1 MGINSSLLVLG
12 KVINAL
18 SEGRAHVPFHES
30 RLTMLLRGAFGG
42 NSRTVCCVT
51 LSADDAHAH
60 NSVQA
65 LRFGERCT
73 TITNTAR
80 VAATSVASAL
90 EAIDAALAAC
100 ARDMRG
106 LEARGKTA
114 LPAYKNLRAKHA
126 QLHTRRQQMSAF
138 AR

>member
-1 MGINSSLLVLG
+1 M
-12 KVINAL
+12 
-18 SEGRAHVPFHES
+18 
-30 RLTMLLRGAFGG
+30 
-42 NSRTVCCVT
+42 
-51 LSADDAHAH
+51 
-60 NSVQA
+60 QA

-106 LEARGKTA
+106 LEARGSS
-114 LPAYKNLRAKHA
+114 Y
-126 QLHTRRQQMSAF
+126 
-138 AR
+138 

>member
-1 MGINSSLLVLG
+1 
-12 KVINAL
+12 
-18 SEGRAHVPFHES
+18 
-30 RLTMLLRGAFGG
+30 MLLRGAFGG

-106 LEARGKTA
+106 LEARGKTQ
-114 LPAYKNLRAKHA
+114 LPAYKSLKAKHA
-126 QLHTRRQQMSAF
+126 ALNTRRQQMSAI

>member
-1 MGINSSLLVLG
+1 M
-12 KVINAL
+12 
-18 SEGRAHVPFHES
+18 PFHES

-51 LSADDAHAH
+51 VSADDAHAH

-80 VAATSVASAL
+80 VAATSVSAAL
-90 EAIDAALAAC
+90 QAIDAALTAC
-100 ARDMRG
+100 ARDMLG
-106 LEARGKTA
+106 LEARGKTE